1 MEKFDYWGI
10 LVDSGSIVQ
19 WKHIRDVKKVYL
31 QYTMSSCSYYT
42 EHILLK
48 IAKLEFENHKN
59 EYFSWLLLSEHVKTN
74 IFGNHMTTL
83 TF

>member
-1 MEKFDYWGI
+1 MGNFDYRGI

-19 WKHIRDVKKVYL
+19 WKRIGDVKKVYL

-48 IAKLEFENHKN
+48 MAKLEFEIHKN
-59 EYFSWLLLSEHVKTN
+59 
-74 IFGNHMTTL
+74 
-83 TF
+83 